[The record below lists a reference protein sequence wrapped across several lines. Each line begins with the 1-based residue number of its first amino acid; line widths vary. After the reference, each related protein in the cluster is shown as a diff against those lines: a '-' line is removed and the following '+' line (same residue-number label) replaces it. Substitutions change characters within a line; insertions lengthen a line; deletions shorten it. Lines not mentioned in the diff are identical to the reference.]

1 MIKKQYR
8 HNIIL
13 KNEIPIVTPR
23 ISLIIENL
31 KKIYD
36 SKWLIGRRF
45 KDRIELE
52 NLKYWV

>member
-13 KNEIPIVTPR
+13 KNEIPIGTPR

-36 SKWLIGRRF
+36 SKRLIGRRC